1 MPLPTS
7 WSWGKGQGKRLDPV
21 HLVGGWKKA
30 SVQRAL
36 RILLYRVF
44 LPFLS
49 KLEKEMAVQES
60 QARSA
65 AVWLQL
71 SPLRY
76 CTPKNEG
83 REWPV
88 ENLDS

>member
-49 KLEKEMAVQES
+49 KLEKETAVQES
-60 QARSA
+60 QGTFRGRLAPTFP
-65 AVWLQL
+65 
-71 SPLRY
+71 SPLLY
-76 CTPKNEG
+76 P
-83 REWPV
+83 
-88 ENLDS
+88 